1 MPSDTDEQHMF
12 VSSIVFEEWELD
24 QSEEVTESEP
34 KRRLRDQVEDIPV
47 GQISKTLVYWNQAGR
62 SLLENSNDLKD
73 AVQLLEK
80 RVARNEST
88 IDAHQHTIADLTIRI
103 GQMTAGSENY
113 LSTRRRFLDVI
124 ERDVFKMEEFENS
137 KANLSQRHEIVGHSR
152 VREEDEEKLER
163 DITGRDG
170 EWCRFEPRYWN
181 QVISSNEQL
190 ALDMTGFAALL
201 VGDSGV
207 SSTFFTALHN
217 LRVFHILWLVMC
229 HHHRALDFVAFLSR
243 LYLCKT
249 LSLSILRCV
258 SKYFTF
264 SHKFQ
269 RWQPAP
275 YLHLSVFI

>member
-1 MPSDTDEQHMF
+1 M
-12 VSSIVFEEWELD
+12 
-24 QSEEVTESEP
+24 
-34 KRRLRDQVEDIPV
+34 
-47 GQISKTLVYWNQAGR
+47 
-62 SLLENSNDLKD
+62 LENSNDLKD

-170 EWCRFEPRYWN
+170 E
-181 QVISSNEQL
+181 
-190 ALDMTGFAALL
+190 
-201 VGDSGV
+201 
-207 SSTFFTALHN
+207 
-217 LRVFHILWLVMC
+217 
-229 HHHRALDFVAFLSR
+229 
-243 LYLCKT
+243 
-249 LSLSILRCV
+249 
-258 SKYFTF
+258 
-264 SHKFQ
+264 
-269 RWQPAP
+269 
-275 YLHLSVFI
+275 